1 MKLIVKLVVL
11 LTLAFTINVEAQEI
25 QWTSKEVLEVTNEIQ
40 LIEAELSITDAQKEY
55 LKNILLNK
63 NRSLKEGRRKNHKR
77 KIILNDLE
85 DVIRYGQP
93 VNRHPG
99 EENIDEQTEI
109 ISQKIF
115 EEKFLNNSAL
125 LQELDLVITEE

>member
-1 MKLIVKLVVL
+1 MRLIVKLVVL

-55 LKNILLNK
+55 LEVILLNK
-63 NRSLKEGRRKNHKR
+63 NRSLNEGRRKNHKR

-99 EENIDEQTEI
+99 EENIDELTEV
-109 ISQKIF
+109 ISLEIFNEKI
-115 EEKFLNNSAL
+115 LNNSAL
-125 LQELDLVITEE
+125 LQELNLIVTEE

>member
-25 QWTSKEVLEVTNEIQ
+25 QWTLKEVLEVTNEIQ